1 MNLLKRVRSVNLKFN
16 KNKLRLKLEQVT
28 YMVQL
33 FTSEGLKPDPIKIEA
48 IPSMPRP
55 DDKRAVQRLL
65 GCVNYLS
72 RFMPQLSKVSEPLR
86 KLTEKNVMFT
96 WDSSQEE
103 AFQAIKSMISS
114 APLLKYYDVASETTI
129 QCDASESGLGAT
141 LLQEGQPVA
150 FASRSLSTV
159 ERQYAQI
166 EKECLAIGFACSR
179 FNQYLHGR
187 ELTTVET
194 DHKPLVP
201 IFQKSIHS
209 APKRLQRMLL
219 RLQRYNL
226 NVTYLPGSQMYIADM
241 LSRAYLQ
248 VDRTQCKRTPEYQ
261 IFQLKQEQ
269 QLFEEIASINQVD
282 YMRLSEGTHQQIK
295 QCTLADPTLQTLMN
309 TVTTGWPVSKED
321 VPPCIR
327 EYWNY
332 KEELTVQ
339 DGVLYKEIKVIVPIS
354 MRPQTIARVHSSHLG
369 PDACVR
375 RARDVLFWPS
385 MAGQIKE
392 QVQNCEVCND
402 FLARQQKEPL
412 MTHKIPDTPWSKVGQ
427 DLFTYGSETFLV
439 TVDYYSDYFELD
451 LLQDATTESVIKAT
465 KSHFARHGIADMI
478 TDNGP
483 QYSSDQFAA
492 FTREWEFQHTTSSQL
507 HSQSNG
513 KAESAVKIAKNLVK
527 KAKRE
532 NKDLQMA
539 LLEWRNTPDINN
551 LSPTQKLM
559 SRRTRTTIPTA
570 EALLKPIVVEGVHDK
585 INRKRQ
591 QTKAT
596 YDKSARPL
604 PELQIGEPVRLQPVN
619 PKAPWDKGSCVA
631 KVGPRSYL
639 IETDNGNL

>member
-1 MNLLKRVRSVNLKFN
+1 MKEALADHDCNLVNLLKRARSVNLKFN
-16 KNKLRLKLEQVT
+16 KNKLRLKLDQVT
-28 YMVQL
+28 YMGQL
-33 FTSEGLKPDPIKIEA
+33 FTSEGLKPDPIKVEA
-48 IPSMPRP
+48 IASMPRP

-166 EKECLAIGFACSR
+166 EKECLAIVFACSR

-226 NVTYLPGSQMYIADM
+226 NVTYLPCSQMYIADM

-339 DGVLYKEIKVIVPIS
+339 DGVLYKGMKVMVPIS
-354 MRPQTIARVHSSHLG
+354 MRPQMIARVHSSHLG
-369 PDACVR
+369 PDACVC

-402 FLARQQKEPL
+402 FLARQ
-412 MTHKIPDTPWSKVGQ
+412 
-427 DLFTYGSETFLV
+427 
-439 TVDYYSDYFELD
+439 
-451 LLQDATTESVIKAT
+451 
-465 KSHFARHGIADMI
+465 
-478 TDNGP
+478 
-483 QYSSDQFAA
+483 
-492 FTREWEFQHTTSSQL
+492 
-507 HSQSNG
+507 
-513 KAESAVKIAKNLVK
+513 
-527 KAKRE
+527 
-532 NKDLQMA
+532 
-539 LLEWRNTPDINN
+539 
-551 LSPTQKLM
+551 
-559 SRRTRTTIPTA
+559 
-570 EALLKPIVVEGVHDK
+570 
-585 INRKRQ
+585 
-591 QTKAT
+591 
-596 YDKSARPL
+596 
-604 PELQIGEPVRLQPVN
+604 
-619 PKAPWDKGSCVA
+619 
-631 KVGPRSYL
+631 
-639 IETDNGNL
+639 

>member
-1 MNLLKRVRSVNLKFN
+1 MKEALADHDCNLVNLLKRARSVNLKFN
-16 KNKLRLKLEQVT
+16 KNKLRLKLDQVT
-28 YMVQL
+28 YMGQL
-33 FTSEGLKPDPIKIEA
+33 FTSEGLKPDPIKVEA
-48 IPSMPRP
+48 IASMPRP

-166 EKECLAIGFACSR
+166 EKECLAIVFACSR

-226 NVTYLPGSQMYIADM
+226 NVTYLPCSQMYIADM
-241 LSRAYLQ
+241 LSRGYLQ

-339 DGVLYKEIKVIVPIS
+339 DGVLYKGMKVMVPIS
-354 MRPQTIARVHSSHLG
+354 MRPQMIARVHSSHLG
-369 PDACVR
+369 PDACVC

-402 FLARQQKEPL
+402 FLARQ
-412 MTHKIPDTPWSKVGQ
+412 
-427 DLFTYGSETFLV
+427 
-439 TVDYYSDYFELD
+439 
-451 LLQDATTESVIKAT
+451 
-465 KSHFARHGIADMI
+465 
-478 TDNGP
+478 
-483 QYSSDQFAA
+483 
-492 FTREWEFQHTTSSQL
+492 
-507 HSQSNG
+507 
-513 KAESAVKIAKNLVK
+513 
-527 KAKRE
+527 
-532 NKDLQMA
+532 
-539 LLEWRNTPDINN
+539 
-551 LSPTQKLM
+551 
-559 SRRTRTTIPTA
+559 
-570 EALLKPIVVEGVHDK
+570 
-585 INRKRQ
+585 
-591 QTKAT
+591 
-596 YDKSARPL
+596 
-604 PELQIGEPVRLQPVN
+604 
-619 PKAPWDKGSCVA
+619 
-631 KVGPRSYL
+631 
-639 IETDNGNL
+639 

>member
-1 MNLLKRVRSVNLKFN
+1 MLLNVYQYHSNQSLREKIDEMERQGIIGKETKPTEWISSLVAVKKPWKLRMCIDPRDLNRAIKRPKYQMPTVDEVLPKLSREKVFKVLDAKDGFHKVKLDNESSFLTTFWTPFGRHRYLRMPQGIGSGAKEYQRRQNEALAGLDGLEVIADDILCYGSGESMEEVLADHDCNLVNLLKRARSVNLKFN
-16 KNKLRLKLEQVT
+16 KNKLRLKLDQVT
-28 YMVQL
+28 YMGQL
-33 FTSEGLKPDPIKIEA
+33 FTSEGLKPDPMKVEA
-48 IPSMPRP
+48 IASMPRP

-166 EKECLAIGFACSR
+166 EKECLAIVFACSR

-226 NVTYLPGSQMYIADM
+226 NVTYLPCSQMYIADM
-241 LSRAYLQ
+241 LSRGYLQ

-339 DGVLYKEIKVIVPIS
+339 DGVLYKGMKVMVPIS
-354 MRPQTIARVHSSHLG
+354 MRPQMIARVHSSHLG
-369 PDACVR
+369 PDACVC

-402 FLARQQKEPL
+402 FLARQ
-412 MTHKIPDTPWSKVGQ
+412 
-427 DLFTYGSETFLV
+427 
-439 TVDYYSDYFELD
+439 
-451 LLQDATTESVIKAT
+451 
-465 KSHFARHGIADMI
+465 
-478 TDNGP
+478 
-483 QYSSDQFAA
+483 
-492 FTREWEFQHTTSSQL
+492 
-507 HSQSNG
+507 
-513 KAESAVKIAKNLVK
+513 
-527 KAKRE
+527 
-532 NKDLQMA
+532 
-539 LLEWRNTPDINN
+539 
-551 LSPTQKLM
+551 
-559 SRRTRTTIPTA
+559 
-570 EALLKPIVVEGVHDK
+570 
-585 INRKRQ
+585 
-591 QTKAT
+591 
-596 YDKSARPL
+596 
-604 PELQIGEPVRLQPVN
+604 
-619 PKAPWDKGSCVA
+619 
-631 KVGPRSYL
+631 
-639 IETDNGNL
+639 